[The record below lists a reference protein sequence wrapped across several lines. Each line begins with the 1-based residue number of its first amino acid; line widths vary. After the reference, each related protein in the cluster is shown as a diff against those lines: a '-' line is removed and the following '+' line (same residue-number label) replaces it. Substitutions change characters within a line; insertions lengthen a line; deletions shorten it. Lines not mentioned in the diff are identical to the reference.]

1 MTASSSSCWENSQSA
16 AGSLA
21 SGPLIAVLE
30 STAPSGRSS
39 AAVGGTLVAS
49 DEQAVDEDL
58 EHRADGFDG
67 QVALIDHARD
77 SADEAG
83 ELE

>member
-1 MTASSSSCWENSQSA
+1 MDLHMFGNSEID
-16 AGSLA
+16 GF
-21 SGPLIAVLE
+21 
-30 STAPSGRSS
+30 S
-39 AAVGGTLVAS
+39 AAVGRTCGRPVRAGIRLVAS

-58 EHRADGFDG
+58 EHRADGFGG